1 MKLPESYLS
10 ELTELIGKEGTEKY
24 LSAMEEPYVQA
35 LRANTLK
42 ADPKTLR
49 ELFPTEYL
57 EEDVPWCAAGIY
69 LSDRAPAM
77 SGSPYY
83 AAGLYYL
90 QEPSAMA
97 PASFLPVYPGD
108 RVLDLC
114 AAPGGKTTALGAK
127 LGGEGFLLANDIS
140 PSRAQALIKNIE
152 LFGIPNAAVSAEAP
166 YRLAPVFRGWFDKV
180 LVDAPCSGEGMFRK
194 DPSII
199 RSWEQYGSAYYG
211 KLQREILPYAAE
223 MTAPGGMLLYSTC
236 TYSLY
241 EDEEVIAEFLDAHP
255 DWTLLELPKKGGIQ
269 DGFPIS
275 GRQEL
280 VKCARF
286 WPHHVRGEG
295 HFAAL
300 LQHSGDALLER
311 TDGFADGTDL
321 IPEAFAAWARESL
334 QKGWREAL
342 PVNAGIRQTGDR
354 VYGMLLDRDR
364 MKGLRV
370 LSPGL
375 LLGEI
380 RHDRFEPSQSL
391 AMVLRK
397 EHVRAAAD
405 LRDRGETESNRYL
418 KGETLSG
425 DYPDG
430 WILLTYG
437 GYPLG
442 WGKSRNGTVKNK
454 YQRGWRLMK

>member
-10 ELTELIGKEGTEKY
+10 ELNGLIGKEETEQY
-24 LSAMEEPYVQA
+24 LSAMERPYVQA
-35 LRANTLK
+35 LRVNTLK
-42 ADPKTLR
+42 TDPQTLR
-49 ELFPTEYL
+49 GLFPADCLQEN
-57 EEDVPWCAAGIY
+57 VPWCGTGIY
-69 LSDRAPAM
+69 LSDQAPAM

-97 PASFLPVYPGD
+97 PASFLPVEPGD

-127 LGGEGFLLANDIS
+127 LQRAGFLLANDIS

-152 LFGIPNAAVSAEAP
+152 LFGIPNAVVTAEAP
-166 YRLAPVFRGWFDKV
+166 YKLAPVFRGWFDKV

-194 DPSII
+194 DPTII

-223 MTAPGGMLLYSTC
+223 MTASGGILLYSTC
-236 TYSLY
+236 TYSTY

-255 DWTLLELPKKGGIQ
+255 DWTLLDLPKTGGIQ
-269 DGFPIS
+269 DGFPVG
-275 GRQEL
+275 GRQDL

-286 WPHHVRGEG
+286 WPHQVRGEG

-300 LQHSGDALLER
+300 LQRNGEITAETEHEFTAVREQ
-311 TDGFADGTDL
+311 
-321 IPEAFAAWARESL
+321 IPEAFSSWEKENLRQSW
-334 QKGWREAL
+334 KSVL
-342 PVNAGIRQTGDR
+342 PTDVRIQQSGDR
-354 VYGMLLDRDR
+354 VYAMLLDRDR

-375 LLGEI
+375 LLGEV
-380 RHDRFEPSQSL
+380 RHDRFEPSQSF
-391 AMVLRK
+391 AMVLQE
-397 EHVRAAAD
+397 EHVQRAVD
-405 LRDRGETESNRYL
+405 LRQQEEKDTNRYL
-418 KGETLSG
+418 KGETLTG

-430 WILLTYG
+430 WILMTYD
-437 GYPLG
+437 GYALG
-442 WGKSRNGTVKNK
+442 WGKSRGGTVKNK